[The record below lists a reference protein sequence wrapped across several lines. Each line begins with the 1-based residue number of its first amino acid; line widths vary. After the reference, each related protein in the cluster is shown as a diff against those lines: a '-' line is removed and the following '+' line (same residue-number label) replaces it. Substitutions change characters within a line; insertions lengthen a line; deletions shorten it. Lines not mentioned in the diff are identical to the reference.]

1 MTVPSVRVV
10 IRLVCLVIVHFK
22 VANSSQ
28 YLVKCNRENTKCLR
42 DISSKGFVAKET
54 NVPGFYS
61 AEDPTSPNTTDE
73 TQTNVPGFYSAEDP
87 TSPNTTDETQVVSDR
102 SKFSKIASKGR
113 AKLKSIEGVELV
125 EEQIYEKRVKKTR
138 DTYWNDMWAVNGVV
152 VPSMK
157 VIEAWNLGYSGRGVY
172 VAVVDDGVDISHMD
186 LFANTRSSYHYDYRI
201 DVSDPSPIRGDMHG
215 TNCAGLVG
223 AERDNNKCIAGIAYK
238 ASIVGIRLLGY
249 GTTDMMEGQ
258 SLSHALSH
266 IDIYSNSWG
275 PEDGYGFVSLRTHTS
290 AAIEHGIRNGRNGK
304 GSIYVWAA
312 GNGGL
317 SDNCNADGFVKSI
330 YTIAISSINSLKES
344 ATYAEVCTPVMAV
357 TYGGG
362 GGSNAYLYSTK
373 PGNSCTGHLEGTS
386 FSAPEAAA
394 IIALTLEAK
403 YVLFHPVLGFG
414 LMDAE
419 AMVKTAISWR
429 RVPDQKIY
437 TTVTSYPNS
446 FIQTWNV
453 LSGVTS
459 QISIQSYE
467 TSIRYLE
474 HVIVSVYFKSNSIGD
489 TELQLLSPDGTM
501 SYLLTSRPLEV
512 GHVASV
518 DWNYMTVHH
527 WGESPV
533 GTWTLRMLVSSGFY
547 SGMLNSWQ
555 ITFYGTSQDPG
566 NDNPSETR
574 NYTKSNG
581 EVPIRST
588 KSSGTSV
595 HSTNPYD
602 RVTTHSTKSNGRVTT
617 HSTKSNG
624 RVTTHSTKL
633 NGLAH
638 LHSNTNGYSTRNILG
653 IIVCSVCGGIALTA
667 KIVF

>member
-73 TQTNVPGFYSAEDP
+73 TQNNVPDFSIAEDP
-87 TSPNTTDETQVVSDR
+87 SAPLNVTDYILENRIPVQETRGYEYSDR
-102 SKFSKIASKGR
+102 SKFSKIASKGG

-138 DTYWNDMWAVNGVV
+138 DTYWNDMWAVNGEV

-157 VIEAWNLGYSGRGVY
+157 VIEAWNLGYSGRGIY

-290 AAIEHGIRNGRNGK
+290 AAIEHGIQNGRNGK

-362 GGSNAYLYSTK
+362 GGSNAYLVR
-373 PGNSCTGHLEGTS
+373 
-386 FSAPEAAA
+386 FD
-394 IIALTLEAK
+394 K
-403 YVLFHPVLGFG
+403 YNITVHPVLGFG

-429 RVPDQKIY
+429 SVPDQKIY

-512 GHVASV
+512 GHAASV